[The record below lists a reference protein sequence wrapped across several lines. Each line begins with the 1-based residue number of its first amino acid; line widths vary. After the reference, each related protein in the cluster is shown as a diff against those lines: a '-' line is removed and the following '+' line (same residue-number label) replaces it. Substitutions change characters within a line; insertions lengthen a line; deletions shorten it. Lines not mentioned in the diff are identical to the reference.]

1 MIRIDFWK
9 SDQGW
14 QGFSARGHAGY
25 ADPGD
30 DIVCAA
36 VSVLTQTAILGIQ
49 EVVGVNCLVDLE
61 EQEGLM
67 EVLIPQELSEEQRK
81 QVQLILEVLYV
92 GLKATEKEYK
102 RFVRVKEVPYR
113 ENESS
118 ILRHQKGRRKY

>member
-1 MIRIDFWK
+1 
-9 SDQGW
+9 
-14 QGFSARGHAGY
+14 
-25 ADPGD
+25 
-30 DIVCAA
+30 
-36 VSVLTQTAILGIQ
+36 
-49 EVVGVNCLVDLE
+49 VNCLVDLE